1 MLTFAPFSLELAP
14 YFDSIN
20 REWINDMF
28 KLEAIDERVISNP
41 QREIIEKGG
50 HIWFALHSKLGV
62 VGTCALMK
70 KDEGTFELTKMGVV
84 STARGLKVGE
94 ALLQHVVKE
103 AEDIATKLLFLLTNS
118 SCEAAI
124 HLYEK
129 NGFAHCEEIMKT
141 YGKAYKRCNVAM
153 RYAAGWD
160 IPHAL

>member
-1 MLTFAPFSLELAP
+1 MLTFAPFSSELAP

-50 HIWFALHSKLGV
+50 HIWFALHPELGV

-153 RYAAGWD
+153 RYAADWN
-160 IPHAL
+160 ITHAL

>member
-50 HIWFALHSKLGV
+50 HIWFALHPELGV

-129 NGFAHCEEIMKT
+129 NGFTHCTEIMKT
-141 YGKAYKRCNVAM
+141 YGKAYERCNVAM
-153 RYAAGWD
+153 RYAADWN

>member
-50 HIWFALHSKLGV
+50 HIWFALHPELGV

-70 KDEGTFELTKMGVV
+70 KMK
-84 STARGLKVGE
+84 ARLNLPKWG
-94 ALLQHVVKE
+94 
-103 AEDIATKLLFLLTNS
+103 
-118 SCEAAI
+118 
-124 HLYEK
+124 
-129 NGFAHCEEIMKT
+129 
-141 YGKAYKRCNVAM
+141 
-153 RYAAGWD
+153 
-160 IPHAL
+160 